1 MTSCYSTYSVY
12 KGNVHQQTIGKTK
25 NEILRSYGVPNQIT
39 SDGAGGE
46 VLVYEVYTQTT
57 ITNSSGATKSGSST
71 AVRGVY
77 GNGGIIIGSQTRGT
91 SVSSANTISQ
101 TSVDKTYCN
110 LYLNADNV
118 VYDFQT
124 NYGAQYD
131 YYRCF
136 DKKLTWI
143 GVGVSC
149 LAVWPVI
156 VTVPWAIIAQKKAK
170 EKGII
175 CK

>member
-1 MTSCYSTYSVY
+1 MTSCYSTYGVY
-12 KGNVHQQTIGKTK
+12 RGNEHEQAIGKSK
-25 NEILRSYGVPNQIT
+25 NEILRSYGIPNQIT

-46 VLVYEVYTQTT
+46 VLVYENYIQTT
-57 ITNSSGATKSGSST
+57 VTNSRSASESASKT

-77 GNGGIIIGSQTRGT
+77 GKGGIIIGSQTYGGT
-91 SVSSANTISQ
+91 VSSSSSISQ
-101 TSVDKTYCN
+101 TSMEKTYCY
-110 LYLNADNV
+110 LYLNTNNK
-118 VYDFQT
+118 VYDFKT
-124 NYGAQYD
+124 NYGAKYD

-136 DKKLTWI
+136 NKKLTWI

-149 LAVWPVI
+149 LALWPPI
-156 VTVPWAIIAQKKAK
+156 ITVPWAIIAQKKAK